1 MAETSLG
8 TMSAELQ
15 LRDWSNVRA
24 DLAWIY
30 EGTVQPMY
38 RKDVFRPHFLGAWLL
53 LAGRVRLEQGNSV
66 VEVTRG
72 EWVVL
77 RQASGYQRF
86 SDDARILSIRFSAE
100 WPDRRPFYEEGLS
113 ATFPAA
119 QNPVLEKAARTLL
132 DIASPYLADDPH
144 ALLTH
149 ALPFDSYAGLK
160 VGFWS
165 WFAELH
171 NALARHGIMPTR
183 TQLNDERIITVLH
196 ELDRLPLSAKFSEQ
210 DLAKRAG
217 LQVGHFV
224 RTFRQQVGATPK
236 RYFMKR
242 RRAACR
248 RLLAGSEIPIKEIA
262 LDLGFH
268 RLSDFS
274 TWFRQA
280 EGVSPRE
287 FRQKPHASNSLV

>member
-1 MAETSLG
+1 MT
-8 TMSAELQ
+8 AELQ

-30 EGTVQPMY
+30 EGSVQPKY
-38 RKDVFRPHFLGAWLL
+38 RKDVFRPDFLGAWLM
-53 LAGRVRLEQGNSV
+53 LAGSVRLEQGKSV
-66 VEVTRG
+66 VEAVRG

-77 RQASGYQRF
+77 RQAPGQQRF
-86 SDDARILSIRFSAE
+86 SNDARILSIRFSAE
-100 WPDRRPFYEEGLS
+100 WPDQRQFYEDGLS
-113 ATFPAA
+113 TTFPATL
-119 QNPVLEKAARTLL
+119 NPALEQTARALL
-132 DIASPYLADDPH
+132 EFARPYLVDDPH
-144 ALLTH
+144 ALLAH
-149 ALPFDSYAGLK
+149 ALSFDSYAGLK
-160 VGFWS
+160 VGFWK

-171 NALARHGIMPTR
+171 STLASRGIRPTR
-183 TQLNDERIITVLH
+183 TQLDDDRIIAVLH
-196 ELDRLPLSAKFSEQ
+196 ELDRLPLSASFSES
-210 DLAKRAG
+210 DLAKLAG

-224 RTFRQQVGATPK
+224 RTFRHQVGVTPK

-262 LDLGFH
+262 LDLGFR
-268 RLSDFS
+268 RLADFS

-287 FRQKPHASNSLV
+287 FREQVHASKSPL

>member
-1 MAETSLG
+1 
-8 TMSAELQ
+8 MSAELQ

-38 RKDVFRPHFLGAWLL
+38 RKDVFRPDFLGAWLL
-53 LAGRVRLEQGNSV
+53 LAGKVRLDQGNSV
-66 VEVTRG
+66 VEATRG

-100 WPDRRPFYEEGLS
+100 WPDRRPFYDEGLS
-113 ATFPAA
+113 VTFPAA
-119 QNPVLEKAARTLL
+119 LNPALEKAARALL
-132 DIASPYLADDPH
+132 EIASPYLAEDPH
-144 ALLTH
+144 ALLTR

-160 VGFWS
+160 VGFWR

-171 NALARHGIMPTR
+171 RALTRHRVMPTR

-196 ELDRLPLSAKFSEQ
+196 ELDRLPLSAKFSES
-210 DLAKRAG
+210 DLAKLAG
-217 LQVGHFV
+217 LQLGHFV
-224 RTFRQQVGATPK
+224 RTFRQQVGVTPK

-262 LDLGFH
+262 LDLGFQ

-280 EGVSPRE
+280 EGISPRE
-287 FRQKPHASNSLV
+287 FRQMPHASNSPV

>member
-1 MAETSLG
+1 
-8 TMSAELQ
+8 MSGLQ

-30 EGTVQPMY
+30 EGAVQPIY
-38 RKDVFRPHFLGAWLL
+38 RKDVFRPNFLGAWLM

-66 VEVTRG
+66 VEATRG
-72 EWVVL
+72 EWVIL

-86 SDDARILSIRFSAE
+86 SDDARILSVRFSAE
-100 WPDRRPFYEEGLS
+100 WPDQRPFYEEGLS
-113 ATFPAA
+113 TTFPASL
-119 QNPVLEKAARTLL
+119 NPALEEAARALL
-132 DIASPYLADDPH
+132 AVARPYLADDPH
-144 ALLTH
+144 ALLAH
-149 ALPFDSYAGLK
+149 ALSFDSYAGLK
-160 VGFWS
+160 VGFWR

-171 NALARHGIMPTR
+171 TTLARREIMPTR
-183 TQLNDERIITVLH
+183 TQLDDERVIAVLH
-196 ELDRLPLSAKFSEQ
+196 ELDRLPLSATFSER
-210 DLAKRAG
+210 DLAKLAG

-224 RTFRQQVGATPK
+224 RTFRRQVGITPK

-262 LDLGFH
+262 LDLGFR

-280 EGVSPRE
+280 EGISPRE
-287 FRQKPHASNSLV
+287 FREKLRANNSPV

>member
-1 MAETSLG
+1 
-8 TMSAELQ
+8 MSAELQ

-30 EGTVQPMY
+30 EGTVQPAY
-38 RKDVFRPHFLGAWLL
+38 RKDVFRPNFLGAWLL
-53 LAGRVRLEQGNSV
+53 LAGEVRLEQGNSV
-66 VEVTRG
+66 VEATRG

-77 RQASGYQRF
+77 RQASGHQRF

-100 WPDRRPFYEEGLS
+100 WPDRSPFYDEGLS
-113 ATFPAA
+113 TTFPAA
-119 QNPVLEKAARTLL
+119 LNPALEKVARTLL
-132 DIASPYLADDPH
+132 EIARPFLAEDPH

-149 ALPFDSYAGLK
+149 ALPFDAYAGLK
-160 VGFWS
+160 VGFWR
-165 WFAELH
+165 WLAELH
-171 NALARHGIMPTR
+171 GALESRGIMPTR
-183 TQLNDERIITVLH
+183 TQLNDERIIAVLH
-196 ELDRLPLSAKFSEQ
+196 ELDRLPLSAKFSER
-210 DLAKRAG
+210 DLAKIAG
-217 LQVGHFV
+217 LQLGHFV
-224 RTFRQQVGATPK
+224 RTFRQQVGVTPK

-248 RLLAGSEIPIKEIA
+248 RLLAGSEIPVKEIA
-262 LDLGFH
+262 LDLGFQ

-287 FRQKPHASNSLV
+287 YRQMPHAANSPV